1 MSFSQMVKI
10 LREENKE
17 KIVFINAGMFYIAV
31 EEDAVLL
38 NSKLKLKCSCF
49 KSHTCKV
56 GVPIN
61 VVEKHLKKV
70 EELGYSYIVYNFNK
84 EREMLKV
91 VKEFKG
97 KPNKTT
103 RKSINCLLC
112 KGVNKYPDDEY
123 IGALKKY
130 YEQKIRDR
138 EARELQK

>member
-17 KIVFINAGMFYIAV
+17 KIVFVNVGVFYIAV

-38 NSKLKLKCSCF
+38 NSKLKLKCTCF
-49 KSHTCKV
+49 KEHTCKV

-61 VVEKHLKKV
+61 VAEKHLKKI
-70 EELGYSYIVYNFNK
+70 EELGYSYIVYNFDR
-84 EREMLKV
+84 ERESLKV

-112 KGVNKYPDDEY
+112 KGIKKYQDDVY
-123 IGALKKY
+123 IEALKKY

-138 EARELQK
+138 EAREL

>member
-10 LREENKE
+10 LREQNKE
-17 KIVFINAGMFYIAV
+17 KIVFINTGIFYIAV

-38 NSKLKLKCSCF
+38 NNKLKLKCSCF
-49 KSHTCKV
+49 QKNTCKV

-61 VVEKHLKKV
+61 VAEKHLKKV

-84 EREMLKV
+84 EKELLKV
-91 VKEFKG
+91 VKEFEG

-123 IGALKKY
+123 LLALKKY
-130 YEQKIRDR
+130 YEEKLRNR
-138 EARELQK
+138 ENRK